1 MNREQRSV
9 WLWSGL
15 FFLMLLLT
23 MTFFA
28 VFTVHVFLIP
38 MVILFVRLSR
48 GRFAAVYAVSL
59 ALACLMPMLLGA
71 GALGLAAII
80 PALFF
85 LGPTVVMGTL
95 YKRRAPAKSVVTGGI
110 LAMLGQMLLLLVILT
125 AMQVDVFGSLESY
138 MRDSMTNA
146 MKILNV
152 ELSQELVDQT
162 IQAIKSSVPMFLIG
176 ISFYYAVLTHWISRA
191 ILNRMGEAL
200 PGMPPVR
207 EWMLPKSMV
216 WIYLIALLLE
226 LVVRPDFDSTMYVLL
241 FNLLPL
247 LRFAF
252 CIQGIA
258 FLAFIAY
265 QKRWSQALPVLV
277 FVVTLLIAPLQHFI
291 SLLGVFDVAF
301 PLRQRFLKR

>member
-1 MNREQRSV
+1 
-9 WLWSGL
+9 
-15 FFLMLLLT
+15 
-23 MTFFA
+23 
-28 VFTVHVFLIP
+28 
-38 MVILFVRLSR
+38 
-48 GRFAAVYAVSL
+48 
-59 ALACLMPMLLGA
+59 
-71 GALGLAAII
+71 
-80 PALFF
+80 
-85 LGPTVVMGTL
+85 
-95 YKRRAPAKSVVTGGI
+95 
-110 LAMLGQMLLLLVILT
+110 
-125 AMQVDVFGSLESY
+125 MQVDVFGSLESY

-152 ELSQELVDQT
+152 ELSQELADQT